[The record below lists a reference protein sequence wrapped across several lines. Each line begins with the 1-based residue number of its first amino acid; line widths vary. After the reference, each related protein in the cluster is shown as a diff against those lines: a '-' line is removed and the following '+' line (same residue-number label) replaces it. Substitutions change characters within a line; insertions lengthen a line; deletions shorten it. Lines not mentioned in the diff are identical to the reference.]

1 MGAWAHGRMGAW
13 AHRAHGET
21 WRMAASL
28 LVPMSPCPYAPMRP
42 CAYDPANASWL
53 GAWAP
58 LSPSSL
64 AVAIVVWGPAYAR
77 GLSLV
82 VRAAHLDGW
91 LRRAAD
97 FQARPWQ
104 AGPAQTIPTRHGAIP
119 ARVYRPVGDSRR
131 AVVLTP
137 GVHAMGIEEPRLKGL
152 AGELAATGLTV
163 VTIASPDRH
172 ALPLHAA
179 VRRPDRGRR
188 EVAAGA
194 ARPGAGRQGGPDGHQ
209 LRRRPVARRR
219 GPAARFAIAW
229 PTCSRSAATAICRAR

>member
-1 MGAWAHGRMGAW
+1 MRLVR
-13 AHRAHGET
+13 RA
-21 WRMAASL
+21 RRRLAI
-28 LVPMSPCPYAPMRP
+28 VV
-42 CAYDPANASWL
+42 
-53 GAWAP
+53 
-58 LSPSSL
+58 

-119 ARVYRPVGDSRR
+119 ARIYRPHGTIATRRR
-131 AVVLTP
+131 AHARRARDGDRGAAPQGP
-137 GVHAMGIEEPRLKGL
+137 GRRARRHRPHGRH
-152 AGELAATGLTV
+152 
-163 VTIASPDRH
+163 DRVARSR

-194 ARPGAGRQGGPDGHQ
+194 ARPRARRQGRPDGHQ

-219 GPAARFAIAW
+219 GPPVDSRSRS
-229 PTCSRSAATAICRAR
+229 PTCSRSAATATCRAR